1 MKRGGGEFEPGLII
15 PALLGRGLDMAKEV
29 AKGMAK
35 GMGTKGVGANAG
47 AGKGLPRFL
56 MNPAA
61 ISDPAGDDGGAS
73 TGSDT
78 PAHPGNPFVFLERPN
93 PPARIGTGPKAGTE
107 KLVAD
112 LRAYSGIRHREAVP
126 PGVDSL
132 VLGRLGSL
140 EVRLARTARDVRR
153 AQRLRYKVFYEEMSA
168 VPDAAAR
175 LARRDVDSF
184 DAICDHLLVLD
195 HEAGRM
201 VLGRRKPKV
210 VGTYRLLRQ
219 EVANRHGGFYSQSE
233 FDVNPIIAAHPGLRF
248 VELGRSCVLKP
259 YRNKRTVEL
268 LWHGVWTYILRNRID
283 VMFGCASLEG
293 TDPQALALPLS
304 FLHHN
309 ALAPEE
315 WRARALA
322 GRHVTMDRMA
332 KAEINPKAALQ
343 SLPPLIKGY
352 LRLGGFVGDGA
363 VVDAQFGTTD
373 VLIVLPVSVISPRYV
388 EHFGPT
394 ANRHA
399 I

>member
-1 MKRGGGEFEPGLII
+1 MKRLGHSDPGFSL
-15 PALLGRGLDMAKEV
+15 PALFGRGIDVARDFAKDV
-29 AKGMAK
+29 ARDFAGDP
-35 GMGTKGVGANAG
+35 GRRDPMGLAEAPASGKRDGILAAG
-47 AGKGLPRFL
+47 APFAPLFERSAPRAL
-56 MNPAA
+56 GGRGPVPA
-61 ISDPAGDDGGAS
+61 SQ
-73 TGSDT
+73 
-78 PAHPGNPFVFLERPN
+78 
-93 PPARIGTGPKAGTE
+93 
-107 KLVAD
+107 KLVTD
-112 LRAYSGIRHREAVP
+112 FRAYSGIRHKDAFQPDPEAV
-126 PGVDSL
+126 
-132 VLGRLGSL
+132 VLGRLGPL
-140 EVRLARTARDVRR
+140 EVRLARTAREVRR

-168 VPDAAAR
+168 VPDAGLR

-184 DAICDHLLVLD
+184 DAICDHILVLD
-195 HEAGRM
+195 HDAGKV

-219 EVANRHGGFYSQSE
+219 DVAVRHGGFYTQGE
-233 FDVNPIIAAHPGLRF
+233 FDVSGIIAAHPELKF
-248 VELGRSCVLKP
+248 LELGRSCVLKP

-268 LWHGVWTYILRNRID
+268 LWHGVWTYILRNKID

-293 TDPQALALPLS
+293 TDPAALALPLA

-315 WRARALA
+315 WRARAVEP
-322 GRHVTMDRMA
+322 RYVSMDRVA

-343 SLPPLIKGY
+343 ALPPLIKGY

-363 VVDAQFGTTD
+363 VVDHQFGTTD
-373 VLIVLPVSVISPRYV
+373 VLIMLPVSVLSPRYV

>member
-1 MKRGGGEFEPGLII
+1 MKRIGETQAGFNL
-15 PALLGRGLDMAKEV
+15 PAMVGRGLDAAKEV
-29 AKGMAK
+29 AREGFARWPGFKA
-35 GMGTKGVGANAG
+35 TDA
-47 AGKGLPRFL
+47 AGKRTTLPGGDAPFAFFFDKAK
-56 MNPAA
+56 AA
-61 ISDPAGDDGGAS
+61 PAGRPPM
-73 TGSDT
+73 
-78 PAHPGNPFVFLERPN
+78 PAPQ
-93 PPARIGTGPKAGTE
+93 

-126 PGVDSL
+126 GDETL

-168 VPDAAAR
+168 LPDAATR
-175 LARRDVDSF
+175 LARRDMDSF
-184 DAICDHLLVLD
+184 DTICDHLLVLD
-195 HEAGRM
+195 YDAGKM

-210 VGTYRLLRQ
+210 VGTYRVLKQ
-219 EVANRHGGFYSQSE
+219 DVAVRHGGFYTQGE
-233 FDVNPIIAAHPGLRF
+233 FDVAPIIAAHPNLRF
-248 VELGRSCVLKP
+248 LELGRSCVLKP

-268 LWHGVWTYILRNRID
+268 LWHGVWTYILRNKID

-293 TDPQALALPLS
+293 TDPDAMALPLS

-315 WRARALA
+315 WRARALP
-322 GRHVTMDRMA
+322 GRRVEMNRMA
-332 KAEINPKAALQ
+332 KADISPKAALQ
-343 SLPPLIKGY
+343 SLPPLVKGY

-363 VVDAQFGTTD
+363 VVDQQFGTTD
-373 VLIVLPVSVISPRYV
+373 VLIILPVSVLSPRYV